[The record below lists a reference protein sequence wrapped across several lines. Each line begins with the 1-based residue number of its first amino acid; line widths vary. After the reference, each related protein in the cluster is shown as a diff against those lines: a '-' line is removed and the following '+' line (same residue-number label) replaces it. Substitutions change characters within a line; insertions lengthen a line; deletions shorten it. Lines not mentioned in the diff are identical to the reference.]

1 MSHRHGITK
10 GPHHPASSTLPVHPP
25 PFFNLA
31 CHPTAPLGSPTPSA
45 QHNLPVCTA
54 ANSLQNLLLLS
65 CGNPKNAIPRT
76 QLLISWATGIR
87 VIATANNPNSHNN
100 TSQLSIVGE
109 IHHLLTTSHVCP
121 QTSPD
126 ANSSQGLRDP
136 PWTLLARR

>member
-1 MSHRHGITK
+1 MASPKGHITM
-10 GPHHPASSTLPVHPP
+10 PPAPSPFIRLLSSTWPATPL
-25 PFFNLA
+25 
-31 CHPTAPLGSPTPSA
+31 TAPLGSPTPSA

-126 ANSSQGLRDP
+126 ANSLQGLRDP